1 MLSFLKVLK
10 IFDESLAR
18 NVIGKTL
25 ETLKTL
31 KIKSWIF
38 GLSNIFLF
46 HKKSYN
52 LMAFIF
58 FNLFYICF
66 LFSGKREAFFIGRK
80 YIRGVTM

>member
-58 FNLFYICF
+58 FMYFIFVFY
-66 LFSGKREAFFIGRK
+66 LVAKERHFSLVGNILE
-80 YIRGVTM
+80 V